1 MSAAAATLARPYARA
16 AFAHARGGNALE
28 AFAGMLADAAAFA
41 ADARVRRLLAD
52 PRLPRTRRA
61 ELLAALGAERFDAPM
76 RRLLAAL
83 GERGRLPLLPAVA
96 AQYEELRAAHERRET
111 AVAVSARAL
120 SAAQEEQLRRTLE
133 RRTGRAVALESRID
147 EQLLGG
153 AVVRVG
159 DRVLDGSLRGRLARL
174 ARSLAGH
181 PAE

>member
-1 MSAAAATLARPYARA
+1 MSAAATLARPYARA
-16 AFAHARGGNALE
+16 AFAHARDGGALE

-41 ADARVRRLLAD
+41 ADAGVRRLLDD
-52 PRLPRTRRA
+52 PRLPRPRRA
-61 ELLAALGAERFDAPM
+61 ELLLALGGERFDAPM

-83 GERGRLPLLPAVA
+83 GERGRLPLLGEVA
-96 AQYEELRAAHERRET
+96 AQFERLRADHERRAA
-111 AVAVSARAL
+111 AVAVSARPL
-120 SAAQEEQLRRTLE
+120 DPAQEERLRRTLE
-133 RRTGRAVALESRID
+133 RRTGRAVALEARID